1 MTRTPTFPELAVLTL
16 REPYQAAQII
26 LGWKLPNEAIW
37 TAIALVSVV
46 ITILSSLSNLI
57 FPVDQPLPP
66 LLSAI
71 IATPFLYF
79 LIVAVVFIAT
89 VHAIYWTGRMLGGTG
104 AIEDLMVLLLW
115 LQGLQTGAQAM
126 VLTAKMIVPVLV
138 GFIQLFVVV
147 AILWILVHFI
157 NIGLHLNSIIRA
169 VVVLVVGTSAL
180 IFGWRFLLSLIGVSA
195 EGVLLNV

>member
-46 ITILSSLSNLI
+46 ITILSSLSNLM
-57 FPVDQPLPP
+57 FPVPAP
-66 LLSAI
+66 LSAI
-71 IATPFLYF
+71 LGNPFMYF
-79 LIVAVVFIAT
+79 LIAAGGFIAT

-104 AIEDLMVLLLW
+104 TLEDLMVLFLW
-115 LQGLQTGAQAM
+115 LQGLRAAAQVV
-126 VLTAKMIVPVLV
+126 VLITMMIAPVLAS
-138 GFIQLFVVV
+138 FIVLFVAV
-147 AILWILVHFI
+147 ATLWVFVHFI
-157 NIGLHLNSIIRA
+157 NIGLHLNSIMRA
-169 VVVLVVGTSAL
+169 VVVLVVGATAL
-180 IFGWRFLLSLIGVSA
+180 IIGLSFFLSLIGVSA